1 MGITVYELFSN
12 YFECNFG
19 YGFKYLYSN
28 LDSKY
33 NTFLFRF
40 DLFYEKAFSLAKV
53 QDRETKHYEISYIS
67 AYDVH
72 IFVEVKDENII
83 DADGLPNAT
92 YLTASDVANRYLN
105 VDIMHV
111 LDVEYLKSQSIHSL
125 HIVIPTLN
133 PRFKTVFDMLMRK
146 LITHLPSAEMIQRLI
161 DYDVICL
168 WTPAPNIY
176 RNTTIGDFIEDT
188 YYSFT
193 IEEKI

>member
-28 LDSKY
+28 FDSKY
-33 NTFLFRF
+33 GTLLFRF
-40 DLFYEKAFSLAKV
+40 DLFYEKTFSLPKV
-53 QDRETKHYEISYIS
+53 KEKKTKYYEISYIS

-72 IFVEVKDENII
+72 IFIEVKDQNAVDI
-83 DADGLPNAT
+83 DGLPNAT
-92 YLTASDVANRYLN
+92 YLTTSDIIKRYLN
-105 VDIMHV
+105 VDIAQA
-111 LDVEYLKSQSIHSL
+111 LDVEYLKNKSIHSL

-133 PRFKTVFDMLMRK
+133 QRFKTVFDMLMRK
-146 LITHLPSAEMIQRLI
+146 LINYLPSAEMIQRLI
-161 DYDVICL
+161 DYDIICL

-176 RNTTIGDFIEDT
+176 HNITIGDFIEDT